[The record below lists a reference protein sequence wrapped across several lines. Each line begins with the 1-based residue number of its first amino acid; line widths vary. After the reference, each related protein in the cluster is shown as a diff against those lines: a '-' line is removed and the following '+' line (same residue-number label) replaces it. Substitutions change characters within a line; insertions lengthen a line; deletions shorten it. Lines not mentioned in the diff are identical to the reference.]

1 MKKIMFVCL
10 GNICRSPMGKYIF
23 KSLTND
29 YIVDS
34 AATSTEAVGDSL
46 YYMAKRTLDKYNIP
60 NDEHIAN
67 QLTKEMYDEYDY
79 IVVFED
85 YNKECVRRLIGDDS
99 KVIKL
104 LDSNIDD
111 PWYTRDFEK
120 AYQDI
125 YQGCVL
131 LKSKLEEL

>member
-10 GNICRSPMGKYIF
+10 GNICRSPMAKYIF
-23 KSLTND
+23 KSLSSD

-34 AATSTEAVGDSL
+34 AGTSNEEEGNSL
-46 YYMAKRTLDKYNIP
+46 YYLAKNILDKNNIQYD
-60 NDEHIAN
+60 NHIAK
-67 QLTKEMYDEYDY
+67 QLTKTMYDEYDY

-104 LDSNIDD
+104 LPNNIDD
-111 PWYTRDFEK
+111 PWYTRDFDK
-120 AYQDI
+120 AYEDI

-131 LKSKLEEL
+131 LKNKLNNE

>member
-60 NDEHIAN
+60 YDEHIAK

-85 YNKECVRRLIGDDS
+85 YNKECVKRLIGDDS

-104 LDSNIDD
+104 LPNNIDD

>member
-10 GNICRSPMGKYIF
+10 GNICRSPMAKYIF
-23 KSLTND
+23 KSLSSD

-34 AATSTEAVGDSL
+34 AGTSNEEEGNSL
-46 YYMAKRTLDKYNIP
+46 YYLAKNILDKNNIQYD
-60 NDEHIAN
+60 NHTAK
-67 QLTKEMYDEYDY
+67 QLTKTMYDEYDY

-104 LDSNIDD
+104 LPNNIDD
-111 PWYTRDFEK
+111 PWYTRDFDK
-120 AYQDI
+120 AYEDI

-131 LKSKLEEL
+131 LKNKLNNE

>member
-1 MKKIMFVCL
+1 MA
-10 GNICRSPMGKYIF
+10 KYIF
-23 KSLTND
+23 KSLSSD

-34 AATSTEAVGDSL
+34 AGTSNEEEGNSL
-46 YYMAKRTLDKYNIP
+46 YYLAKNILDKNNIQYD
-60 NDEHIAN
+60 NHAAK
-67 QLTKEMYDEYDY
+67 QLTKTMYDEYDY

-104 LDSNIDD
+104 LPNNIDD
-111 PWYTRDFEK
+111 PWYTRDFDK
-120 AYQDI
+120 AYEDI

-131 LKSKLEEL
+131 LKNKLNNE

>member
-29 YIVDS
+29 FIVDS

-46 YYMAKRTLDKYNIP
+46 YYLAKETLDKHNIP
-60 NDEHIAN
+60 YDDHIAK

-79 IVVFED
+79 IIVFED
-85 YNKECVRRLIGDDS
+85 YNKECLKRLIGDDS
-99 KVIKL
+99 KVRKL
-104 LDSNIDD
+104 LPTNIDD

-120 AYQDI
+120 AYEDI
-125 YQGCVL
+125 YKGCKL
-131 LKSKLEEL
+131 LLEELK